1 MIAVAKCRLGVIC
14 RYHGKAVP
22 SPSLIRK
29 LREKNFLPVCP
40 EVEAGLPVPRPP
52 IRIKGGKF
60 YLAQKDITNLL
71 ETFCQV
77 RVKELRDLGVNLFI
91 GVKGS
96 PCCDPFSGLFARNLK
111 GEGIKV
117 RLSL

>member
-22 SPSLIRK
+22 SPSLI
-29 LREKNFLPVCP
+29 KNLHGKAFFPVCP
-40 EVEAGLPVPRPP
+40 EMEAGLPVPRPP
-52 IRIKGGKF
+52 IKRRHGKL
-60 YLAQKDITNLL
+60 YLANKDITNLL
-71 ETFCQV
+71 ETFSQV